1 MTTSKNSGAAVSLKG
16 AIGPAFY
23 ETHRLIRAG
32 KIDEAVEKGGRASLK
47 SSYVSVEVV
56 LQLLRHPDC
65 HALVTRQ
72 VADTMRDSVYA
83 QILWAIDKLGLGEK
97 FRCTQSPLQCV
108 YLPTGQRILF
118 RGLDDPQK
126 IKSIKLP
133 FGYIGIVWF
142 EEADQIKGGEE
153 AVRNVQQSALRGGEY
168 GLTFISFNP
177 PAASRNWAN
186 RYARAERR
194 GKFVHHSSYLQAPAE
209 WLGPKFLAQ
218 AEYIKETQPTKY
230 RHEYLGEAVGN
241 GTQVFENLV
250 LEPIDGKT
258 IRSFDRPLNGV
269 DWGWYPDAWAY
280 NRVQYDAAR
289 RTLYIYDELTR
300 WRTANRDTAHLLLAR
315 GVGTETGGPLTADS
329 AEPKSCGDY
338 RAEGLPCREAVKGPG
353 SVNQSMKWLQSLA
366 AICID
371 PKRCPDTA
379 REFGEYEY
387 EVGKDGQ
394 VLPGYP
400 DADNH
405 HIDAVRYATN
415 RLWTRRGT

>member
-1 MTTSKNSGAAVSLKG
+1 M
-16 AIGPAFY
+16 
-23 ETHRLIRAG
+23 IRAG